1 METPI
6 ELDSILT
13 TTKKL
18 LGIQEDYVHFDAD
31 IIILINMSFLTLH
44 QIGLGPTTGFAIRDK
59 TSKWEEFINDPFLTE
74 AIKTYIYLKVRL
86 IFDPSG
92 TSYVLSA
99 MQAQVKE
106 LEWRFSVQASINRM
120 EEEING
126 G

>member
-1 METPI
+1 MSV
-6 ELDSILT
+6 ELNSILT
-13 TTKKL
+13 SIKKL
-18 LGIQEDYVHFDAD
+18 LGIQEYYDHFDTD
-31 IIILINMSFLTLH
+31 IIMLINMNFLTLH
-44 QIGLGPTTGFAIRDK
+44 QIGLGPKDGFSIQDK
-59 TSKWEEFINDPFLTE
+59 TSKWEDFIIDPFLTE
-74 AIKTYIYLKVRL
+74 AVKTYVYLKVRL